1 MKIPALTKTLMITVM
16 MVTKVRAEVYSSVDD
31 MKSVFKLERDIVMEL
46 LNLAEKLKTK
56 LNKIQR

>member
-1 MKIPALTKTLMITVM
+1 MKIPSLTKTLMITVM
-16 MVTKVRAEVYSSVDD
+16 MVTNVRAEVYSSVDD

>member
-1 MKIPALTKTLMITVM
+1 MKIPALTKTLMVTVM
-16 MVTKVRAEVYSSVDD
+16 MVTNVRAEVYSSVDD

-46 LNLAEKLKTK
+46 LNLAEKFKTK

>member
-16 MVTKVRAEVYSSVDD
+16 MVTDVRSEVYSSVDD

>member
-1 MKIPALTKTLMITVM
+1 MKIPALTKTLMVTVM
-16 MVTKVRAEVYSSVDD
+16 MVTNVRAEVYSSVDD